1 MLFAESRIL
10 AHKLK
15 ILLVEDNPFQLQ
27 ATVCLLETYGFTQI
41 TTADSAD
48 SALQKMQ
55 AAIQPFEI
63 LLCDQCLP
71 DLPGL
76 ELIGIAHYQG
86 YIRHAILLSSLT
98 TDELGALKAS
108 AHAQYLPLL
117 GYLAKPLK
125 HSELLR
131 LLTPLQNDNPNQP
144 ISP

>member
-1 MLFAESRIL
+1 ML
-10 AHKLK
+10 AHTLK
-15 ILLVEDNPFQLQ
+15 ILLVEDHPFQLQ
-27 ATVCLLETYGFTQI
+27 ATLCLLETYGFTQI
-41 TTADSAD
+41 TTADTAD
-48 SALQKMQ
+48 NAIQKMQ
-55 AAIQPFEI
+55 AATQPFEI

-98 TDELGALKAS
+98 TGELSALKES
-108 AHAQYLPLL
+108 AHAQRLPLL

-125 HSELLR
+125 HPELLR
-131 LLTPLQNDNPNQP
+131 LLTPLKNDNSQQQ